1 MYFRPHGRGFLANN
15 NMGVELTRRRR
26 EKITILPSGLHTKT
40 VFLALKNSAEGRKFF
55 EILFSLKRPKM
66 RFSAEGG
73 KFLDLTPFLRIPP
86 LFVPDLQQGGILNI
100 IYPDRSLGFCPV
112 FRAVVRSK

>member
-86 LFVPDLQQGGILNI
+86 LFVPDLQQGG
-100 IYPDRSLGFCPV
+100 GFLTLYTLMSVLLLPLRV
-112 FRAVVRSK
+112 KNN

>member
-86 LFVPDLQQGGILNI
+86 LFVPDLQQGG
-100 IYPDRSLGFCPV
+100 DS
-112 FRAVVRSK
+112 

>member
-73 KFLDLTPFLRIPP
+73 NFLDLTPFLKYYVREEPI
-86 LFVPDLQQGGILNI
+86 
-100 IYPDRSLGFCPV
+100 RSGTQYQDFEGYMSLHSTWHHHNSV
-112 FRAVVRSK
+112 

>member
-1 MYFRPHGRGFLANN
+1 
-15 NMGVELTRRRR
+15 MGVELTRRRR

-40 VFLALKNSAEGRKFF
+40 VFLALKNSAEGRKKF

-73 KFLDLTPFLRIPP
+73 KFLDLTPFLRISPFLRIPP
-86 LFVPDLQQGGILNI
+86 LFVPDLQQGG
-100 IYPDRSLGFCPV
+100 DS
-112 FRAVVRSK
+112 